1 MSDGPLS
8 PVFSPITSP
17 DSSFTSPRKGAE
29 AVESSAA
36 RPILFGRRAV
46 GTLRVHD
53 EPEPE
58 PERQPAGEL
67 ELRFDSPRAEP
78 ELDLSA
84 EAEPCSPRRQR
95 WPCIDRA
102 LREAKHKGKLVIS
115 DRGERGVNQLGVAGA
130 MALGMEVR
138 EVVPLVGLTEL
149 DLSLTGLQEENG
161 FAQICDSLRT
171 GCFGVGIAKL
181 SLQNNPRLRDGVSS
195 RLSFVALPASLT
207 LKALA
212 IAAGQA
218 GLRAPAVAHR
228 AELRQL
234 RLHRRRHDCHGRRNA
249 PQPQGAL

>member
-8 PVFSPITSP
+8 PVFSPLTSP
-17 DSSFTSPRKGAE
+17 DSSFTSPRKGA
-29 AVESSAA
+29 VESSSAA

-58 PERQPAGEL
+58 PERQPAEL
-67 ELRFDSPRAEP
+67 ELRLDSPRAEP

-84 EAEPCSPRRQR
+84 GEPCSPRRQR

-138 EVVPLVGLTEL
+138 EVIPLVGLTEL

-171 GCFGVGIAKL
+171 GCFGAGIAKL
-181 SLQNNPRLRDGVSS
+181 SLQNNPRLRDGLVKLGSVLPPS
-195 RLSFVALPASLT
+195 LTELSFGNCGCTDSGMIAM
-207 LKALA
+207 
-212 IAAGQA
+212 AAGMP
-218 GLRAPAVAHR
+218 LSLK
-228 AELRQL
+228 EL
-234 RLHRRRHDCHGRRNA
+234 CECSNGRRGLWLL
-249 PQPQGAL
+249 PRL